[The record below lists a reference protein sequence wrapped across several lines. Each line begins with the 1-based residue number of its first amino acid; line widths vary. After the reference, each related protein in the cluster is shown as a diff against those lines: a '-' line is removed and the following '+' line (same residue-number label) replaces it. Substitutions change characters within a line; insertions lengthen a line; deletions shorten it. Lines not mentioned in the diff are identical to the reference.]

1 MDHKDHKVKTQSAQT
16 TLRGDDSAEQ
26 TSDET
31 ISIRVSP
38 QGYFT
43 ALFLATFFS
52 ALAFYLDMDPLGI
65 VLFAGSW
72 ILIPFFALNDRVSFD
87 GKRLERTGFI
97 PRIWSWFNSSR
108 RSLKL
113 ADVEQV
119 ETASIRALKRGGV
132 VYYRYRTT
140 VRGKGIGISF
150 ASGGDEYRRMIHA
163 ILPRLDETMLDTRS
177 IELRDHLGDAKETL
191 MKAEFSRIPSAD
203 VLEPYFR
210 RSLKKDRHLS
220 KMPSIEEDEKADDL
234 RSLANELRVSGHLAR
249 SLEAFRRAIVLKPRD
264 GWLLFEF
271 ARCLHAFAGVSRQP
285 QLERRALAA
294 LRLSE
299 MRANDDPDLLTRIGE
314 WYFSLG
320 EYHRATNLFQHVRD
334 RIGLNFRAARGLA
347 EIALREGKIAHV
359 IHHFGAATESA
370 ATPALRRWSRN
381 ETDYFARLHSDEEY
395 MEMEISRVSMLE
407 TVERS
412 KRTALRVAFFAFP
425 FVTVG
430 VLFDDSI
437 IADIGWAVSTISL
450 LIWTG
455 LILSSR
461 MLSRRIPYELLESE
475 D

>member
-1 MDHKDHKVKTQSAQT
+1 VKTTRAQST
-16 TLRGDDSAEQ
+16 GEINDSVRG
-26 TSDET
+26 ET
-31 ISIRVSP
+31 ESLSVRVSP
-38 QGYFT
+38 HGYFT
-43 ALFLATFFS
+43 ALFLTTFSS
-52 ALAFYLDMDPLGI
+52 ALAFYLDMDVAGM
-65 VLFAGSW
+65 VLFAASW

-87 GKRLERTGFI
+87 GKRLERTGLV
-97 PRIWSWFNSSR
+97 PRAWAWLNSSR
-108 RSLKL
+108 RRLKL
-113 ADVEQV
+113 ADVEHV
-119 ETASIRALKRGGV
+119 ETAVTRAIKRGGV
-132 VYYRYRTT
+132 VYYRYRT
-140 VRGKGIGISF
+140 VLRGKGISISL

-163 ILPRLDETMLDTRS
+163 LLPHLDETLLDTRT
-177 IELRDHLGDAKETL
+177 IEVRDHLADTKETL

-203 VLEPYFR
+203 VLESYFR
-210 RSLKKDRHLS
+210 RSLTNRHRFDHATS
-220 KMPSIEEDEKADDL
+220 MEEEEKADDL
-234 RSLANELRVSGHLAR
+234 RTLANELRVAGHLAR
-249 SLEAFRRAIVLKPRD
+249 SLEAFRRAIVLRPRD

-285 QLERRALAA
+285 RLERRALAA

-299 MRANDDPDLLTRIGE
+299 KRANNDPDLLTRLGE

-334 RIGLNFRAARGLA
+334 RLGENFRAARGLA

-359 IHHFGAATESA
+359 IHHFAAATESA
-370 ATPALRRWSRN
+370 ATPALRRWSRS
-381 ETDYFARLHSDEEY
+381 ETDYFARLNSDEEY
-395 MEMEISRVSMLE
+395 MEMEISRVSMLD

-430 VLFDDSI
+430 VLFDDSL
-437 IADIGWAVSTISL
+437 IADVGWAVSTVSL

-461 MLSRRIPYELLESE
+461 MLSGRIPYELLE